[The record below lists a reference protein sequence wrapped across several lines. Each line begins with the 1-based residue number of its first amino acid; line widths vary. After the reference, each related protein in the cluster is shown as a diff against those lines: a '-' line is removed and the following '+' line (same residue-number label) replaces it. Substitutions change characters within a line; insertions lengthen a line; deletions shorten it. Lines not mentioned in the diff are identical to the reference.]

1 MIRNIRYN
9 AESAVYLAIGSHI
22 HYLKTT
28 KKRILEPMLSLLV
41 PVFNEEKAI
50 LETLTRLSK
59 TLRETG
65 TEFEIVVIN
74 DGSTDGTA
82 EVLQSLSLDHIHIL
96 THRENKGYSASLKY
110 GIRRSKGDIIGIV
123 DADGTYPI
131 EDFPKLLTEMQ
142 KGQIDMVV
150 GKRAKEN
157 IPFVRKPAKAVVN
170 GLANFLTG
178 MKIPDL
184 NSGMR
189 LFTRELAERFMHLY
203 PQRFSFTMTITLAAL
218 TNDYNVTYLPI
229 AYHKRVG
236 KSSMSSGV
244 NGLKHF
250 VQFLSLI
257 IRIVTYF
264 RPLRFFVWPAA
275 LLIGSGLILAVYTLW
290 NESNVSDSGVL
301 LIVSGLQVGLF
312 GLLAEAVVRNRGQ

>member
-1 MIRNIRYN
+1 
-9 AESAVYLAIGSHI
+9 
-22 HYLKTT
+22 
-28 KKRILEPMLSLLV
+28 MLSILV

-50 LETLTRLSK
+50 LETLTRLSQ
-59 TLRETG
+59 TLETLN
-65 TEFEIVVIN
+65 TEYEIVAIN
-74 DGSTDGTA
+74 DGSTDGTSD
-82 EVLQSLSLDHIHIL
+82 VLKSLSLKNLHIL

-110 GIRRSKGDIIGIV
+110 GIRRSRGEIIGIV

-131 EDFPKLLTEMQ
+131 EDFPKLFQEMQ
-142 KGQIDMVV
+142 KGEVDMVV

-157 IPFVRKPAKAVVN
+157 IPFVRKPAKAIVN

-218 TNDYNVTYLPI
+218 TNDYNVVYLPI

-236 KSSMSSGV
+236 KSSMSSGF

-250 VQFLSLI
+250 GQFLSLI
-257 IRIVTYF
+257 VRIVTYF

-275 LLIGSGLILAVYTLW
+275 LLIGGGVLLAAYTLYT
-290 NESNVSDSGVL
+290 ESNVSDSGVL